1 MRLRKKPWIEEALQD
16 YRDIVYAVP
25 PSDIAGHWRAHIGA
39 PGPLWVEIGS
49 GKGQFIAGLAA
60 QHPECNLIGIE
71 QVRDI
76 LYYAAQKVRAGELTN
91 VRLLAW
97 NAGDLTAVFA
107 PGEIDCL
114 YLNFSDP
121 WPKARHAKRR
131 LTHHRFLDKY
141 RTLLAADGELRCKTD
156 NHDLFMFSLEE
167 WQRYDWELVDV
178 SMDLHA
184 DEPADNIRTEY
195 ETKFSA
201 KGQPIYQA
209 IVRPPKGCADDE

>member
-76 LYYAAQKVRAGELTN
+76 L
-91 VRLLAW
+91 
-97 NAGDLTAVFA
+97 
-107 PGEIDCL
+107 
-114 YLNFSDP
+114 
-121 WPKARHAKRR
+121 
-131 LTHHRFLDKY
+131 
-141 RTLLAADGELRCKTD
+141 
-156 NHDLFMFSLEE
+156 
-167 WQRYDWELVDV
+167 
-178 SMDLHA
+178 
-184 DEPADNIRTEY
+184 
-195 ETKFSA
+195 
-201 KGQPIYQA
+201 
-209 IVRPPKGCADDE
+209 